1 MTNRHLWRTLAAV
14 ILLSSTVAVSEA
26 CASSSGRAYVRVGP
40 PAPIIETRLV
50 SPGPGHIWIAGFQRW
65 NGSRYV
71 WVPGYWAQPPRA
83 RASWAPGRWVH
94 ARRGWYFVDGHW
106 R

>member
-65 NGSRYV
+65 NGSR
-71 WVPGYWAQPPRA
+71 
-83 RASWAPGRWVH
+83 
-94 ARRGWYFVDGHW
+94 
-106 R
+106 